1 MRYTV
6 GTREDGR
13 MTLVDQQWWT
23 TTDVAEYLGVQVGTV
38 SSYRQRGQMPPP
50 DQTIGRTHMWAP
62 STIIGWQAT
71 RGGSKA
77 PSTTERPNDTNPS
90 EWLVHGERDLYRNE
104 WVNLSLADVQTPD
117 GERFEHHI
125 VTMKPAAMVVIVDQE
140 HQRVALM
147 WRHRFASNTWNWE
160 LPGGLVDEGEEP
172 QVTAAREVR
181 EELGWN
187 VKNLRLIAEY
197 EPVIGMV
204 RARHYIY
211 AATSFEV
218 VGDPTELNEME
229 RLEWVPLAEIP
240 DRIRKGEVQSSG
252 TLVALLRVLAMGCD

>member
-1 MRYTV
+1 
-6 GTREDGR
+6 

-38 SSYRQRGQMPPP
+38 SSYRQRGQMPAP

-62 STIIGWQAT
+62 TTIIEWQAT
-71 RGGSKA
+71 RGGAKA
-77 PSTTERPNDTNPS
+77 PTAATSRPVDSNPS
-90 EWLVHGERDLYRNE
+90 EWLVHGERELYRNE

-140 HQRVALM
+140 SKRVAMM

-181 EELGWN
+181 EELGWK
-187 VKNLRLIAEY
+187 VDDLRLIAEF

-204 RARHYIY
+204 RARHYVY
-211 AATSFEV
+211 VSTSYEV

-240 DRIRKGEVQSSG
+240 GRIRAGEVQSSG
-252 TLVALLRVLAMGCD
+252 TLVALLRVLAMGVD

>member
-1 MRYTV
+1 MA
-6 GTREDGR
+6 
-13 MTLVDQQWWT
+13 LVDQQWWT

-62 STIIGWQAT
+62 ATVIEWQAT

-77 PSTTERPNDTNPS
+77 PATPTTRPDTSSPS

-104 WVNLSLADVQTPD
+104 WVNLSLVDVQTPD

-125 VTMKPAAMVVIVDQE
+125 VTMKPAAMTVIVDE
-140 HQRVALM
+140 ATQRVALM

-160 LPGGLVDEGEEP
+160 LPGGLVDEGEDP

-187 VKNLRLIAEY
+187 VQNLTLIAEF

-211 AATSFEV
+211 AATSYEV
-218 VGDPTELNEME
+218 VGEPTELNEME
-229 RLEWVPLAEIP
+229 RLEWVPLAEVP
-240 DRIRKGEVQSSG
+240 ERIRKGEVQSSG
-252 TLVALLRVLAMGCD
+252 TLVALLRVLAMGCH